1 MGKSADFPISQIKN
15 NFSAEDAQSSAEGI
29 LNRLCSPWNNF
40 ALFYGLRLKKV
51 GVFLGQL
58 AAKAADTA
66 VQVPLHQRLK
76 GGKVAPLDGVQQ
88 VAVVG
93 DHLVQPAGGHGVQH
107 TETAVIGVGVL

>member
-29 LNRLCSPWNNF
+29 LNSS
-40 ALFYGLRLKKV
+40 LFPVEQFGLFHIFRLKKV

-58 AAKAADTA
+58 AAKAADAA
-66 VQVPLHQRLK
+66 VQVALHQRLK

-107 TETAVIGVGVL
+107 TEPAVIGVGVL

>member
-1 MGKSADFPISQIKN
+1 MSYRVKDFTSLAWKLPLPVATPSVKKRNGKIRRFSHFANKN
-15 NFSAEDAQSSAEGI
+15 KLSAEDAQSSAEGI

-66 VQVPLHQRLK
+66 V
-76 GGKVAPLDGVQQ
+76 
-88 VAVVG
+88 
-93 DHLVQPAGGHGVQH
+93 
-107 TETAVIGVGVL
+107 